1 MGQGLYV
8 QITANVVME
17 SVFDAIKNRRLPPG
31 RRLFFTGFLPILNV
45 SARIVDS
52 RGKRSV
58 TDHRTVAGTT
68 ALIRHV

>member
-1 MGQGLYV
+1 
-8 QITANVVME
+8 ME
-17 SVFDAIKNRRLPPG
+17 SVFGAIKNRRLPPC

-45 SARIVDS
+45 SALIVDS

-58 TDHRTVAGTT
+58 IDHRTVAGTT